1 MSANVKTVGKTLEF
15 AKLPSIPLAELTREG
30 VQSYV
35 DAQKALMDV
44 MLKPG
49 NGRKPAP
56 FKGTHKKT
64 GRVKKQAVAA
74 GAA

>member
-49 NGRKPAP
+49 NTHKPAV
-56 FKGTHKKT
+56 KAARGKKPA
-64 GRVKKQAVAA
+64 RAKKHAMAA